1 MAFDLSRLGLSR
13 GKLPLVVAPMFL
25 VSGVDMVTT
34 CCRSGAVGSFPA
46 LNHRT
51 SEGFE
56 EWVET
61 IKSTLAA
68 EPSANPVFGVNLTVH
83 SSNPRLGADL
93 DICVRQKV
101 PLIVT
106 SLGAVPDVVERV
118 HGYGGLVFHDVVNM
132 RHARNA
138 ISAGVD
144 GLVLVCAGAGGHGGQ
159 ANPFAFIEE
168 ARREFDGAIGLAG
181 GITTGR
187 GVAAAVA
194 AGADFAYVGTHFI
207 TTTESMAPDRHKEM
221 MIGAEMADI
230 IHTDAISG
238 VPGNFLRQSLVA
250 AGIDPARLTSK
261 EKIDF
266 GAELKPGSKVWKDI
280 WAAGQGVGGA
290 GP

>member
-144 GLVLVCAGAGGHGGQ
+144 GLVLVCAGAGDT
-159 ANPFAFIEE
+159 A
-168 ARREFDGAIGLAG
+168 ARPTPLPSSRKPAES
-181 GITTGR
+181 
-187 GVAAAVA
+187 
-194 AGADFAYVGTHFI
+194 
-207 TTTESMAPDRHKEM
+207 SMAPSGWQVGSRPAGASRPLSRQGRISPMSARISSRRPKAWRP
-221 MIGAEMADI
+221 IG
-230 IHTDAISG
+230 T
-238 VPGNFLRQSLVA
+238 R
-250 AGIDPARLTSK
+250 K
-261 EKIDF
+261 
-266 GAELKPGSKVWKDI
+266 
-280 WAAGQGVGGA
+280 
-290 GP
+290 

>member
-1 MAFDLSRLGLSR
+1 M
-13 GKLPLVVAPMFL
+13 
-25 VSGVDMVTT
+25 
-34 CCRSGAVGSFPA
+34 
-46 LNHRT
+46 
-51 SEGFE
+51 
-56 EWVET
+56 
-61 IKSTLAA
+61 
-68 EPSANPVFGVNLTVH
+68 
-83 SSNPRLGADL
+83 
-93 DICVRQKV
+93 
-101 PLIVT
+101 
-106 SLGAVPDVVERV
+106 
-118 HGYGGLVFHDVVNM
+118 FHDVVNM

-238 VPGNFLRQSLVA
+238 VPGNFLRQSLGRRRDRSRQA
-250 AGIDPARLTSK
+250 DLEGEDRLRGRAQARQ
-261 EKIDF
+261 
-266 GAELKPGSKVWKDI
+266 
-280 WAAGQGVGGA
+280 QGLEGHLGGGA
-290 GP
+290 GRRRRPDRDLGRRGDCPNALRVSPDSGSDVRAGTPDSSPATRLRPPA